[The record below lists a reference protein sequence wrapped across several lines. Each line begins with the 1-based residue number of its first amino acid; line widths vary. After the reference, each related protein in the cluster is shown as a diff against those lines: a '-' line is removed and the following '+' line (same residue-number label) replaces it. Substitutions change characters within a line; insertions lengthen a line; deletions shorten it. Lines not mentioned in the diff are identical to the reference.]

1 MTNKQIGQRV
11 KSLLSQNKQLRQ
23 KVKELEKLRE
33 QENKKY
39 QELKTFY
46 LLLQNFYTQS
56 LVDINYLQQNLEKA
70 RRQRNYYNRLVKDLR
85 QQIKSMEE
93 NK

>member
-1 MTNKQIGQRV
+1 MTNKQIGQRI

-23 KVKELEKLRE
+23 RIKELEKLKGLKE
-33 QENKKY
+33 EVLTLNFLLSSSFFTIESQGIENRK
-39 QELKTFY
+39 
-46 LLLQNFYTQS
+46 
-56 LVDINYLQQNLEKA
+56 LQQDLNRA
-70 RRQRNYYNRLVKDLR
+70 RRKRNYYNRMVRDLR